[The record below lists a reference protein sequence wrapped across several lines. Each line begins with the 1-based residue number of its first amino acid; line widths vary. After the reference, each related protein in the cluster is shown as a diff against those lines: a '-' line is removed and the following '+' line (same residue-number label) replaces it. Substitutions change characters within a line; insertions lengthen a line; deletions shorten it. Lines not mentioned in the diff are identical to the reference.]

1 MSRQRFNQQHKEV
14 LESFLL
20 EIPGVVPGRMFGY
33 PAYYFGRKLFAC
45 LYEDGVGIKVPQELA
60 KELMGKEGIVPFEP
74 MGKAKMREWIQI
86 NRKES
91 SDYLRDQHIFHS
103 SIEFVSSLL
112 AGKRQA

>member
-1 MSRQRFNQQHKEV
+1 
-14 LESFLL
+14 
-20 EIPGVVPGRMFGY
+20 MFGY